1 MKKRLHKI
9 IALSLAAALIMTN
22 ATACARKKK
31 ATEKSTTANVSEK
44 ASDYNIGIALK
55 YENDD
60 YVLDYNAMLLGFK
73 AAIKDNAGKHT
84 ISYEVNKDPEKD
96 NMDSVISGY
105 LNDKD
110 LIFTLG
116 PEALKAAVKDT
127 TDIPVVS
134 CGVIDFYDALGL
146 RSADRYIWSRKTG
159 TNITGVSSL
168 PALAEHLSAL
178 IELTDNAPENIGL
191 FYEKGNMEEIYQNTL
206 LEKYLD
212 EAGIKWTEF
221 GVSLNPETPDDSVS
235 AVTERA
241 LATCSILY
249 LPAGEGLKPYAEEIT
264 SLASAAGKFT
274 FGGDE
279 NIGTLTSISSFED
292 PYDKGYKAGEMAYQ
306 ILFKNEEPGTMR
318 VGLSNGTISKLY
330 NKTIIGSMGVTLP
343 KSFNEYDEFFKK
355 YSPGE

>member
-1 MKKRLHKI
+1 
-9 IALSLAAALIMTN
+9 
-22 ATACARKKK
+22 
-31 ATEKSTTANVSEK
+31 
-44 ASDYNIGIALK
+44 
-55 YENDD
+55 
-60 YVLDYNAMLLGFK
+60 MLLGFK

-235 AVTERA
+235 AVTERVG
-241 LATCSILY
+241 Y
-249 LPAGEGLKPYAEEIT
+249 LL
-264 SLASAAGKFT
+264 
-274 FGGDE
+274 
-279 NIGTLTSISSFED
+279 N
-292 PYDKGYKAGEMAYQ
+292 
-306 ILFKNEEPGTMR
+306 
-318 VGLSNGTISKLY
+318 
-330 NKTIIGSMGVTLP
+330 TLP
-343 KSFNEYDEFFKK
+343 SCR
-355 YSPGE
+355 GRT